1 MFVPA
6 AIQTLTSSTYEVTP
20 NSDRMGCRLDGPML
34 EHLDGP
40 DVISDGTAFGVIQVP
55 GDGKPIILYASRSK
69 GSDSYVELAQE
80 VIQRTKN
87 ETAKVE
93 QHQIE
98 SVA

>member
-1 MFVPA
+1 MYDNR
-6 AIQTLTSSTYEVTP
+6 TLLAGQVESQVKKYFGEFLMKTIIP
-20 NSDRMGCRLDGPML
+20 RNIRLSEAPS
-34 EHLDGP
+34 H
-40 DVISDGTAFGVIQVP
+40 
-55 GDGKPIILYASRSK
+55 GKPIILYASRSK